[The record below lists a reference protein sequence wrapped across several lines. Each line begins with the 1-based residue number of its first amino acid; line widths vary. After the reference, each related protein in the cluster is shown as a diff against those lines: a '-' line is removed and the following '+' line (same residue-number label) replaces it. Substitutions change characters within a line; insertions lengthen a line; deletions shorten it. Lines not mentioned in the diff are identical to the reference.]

1 MSHTVWFNE
10 HGEVARQIVPANA
23 RQAGYYPYELYDE
36 DELAESHEECGE
48 YGEYD
53 IDQAF
58 QDGKAEGQSEY
69 QYRIDEL
76 ESERDRLRSII
87 EDARSELSLA
97 DDLAYA

>member
-1 MSHTVWFNE
+1 MSHTVWFNAD
-10 HGEVARQIVPANA
+10 GEVARQIVPANA
-23 RQAGYYPYELYDE
+23 GTAGYYTDTLYDN
-36 DELAESHEECGE
+36 DEMAENHDECGE